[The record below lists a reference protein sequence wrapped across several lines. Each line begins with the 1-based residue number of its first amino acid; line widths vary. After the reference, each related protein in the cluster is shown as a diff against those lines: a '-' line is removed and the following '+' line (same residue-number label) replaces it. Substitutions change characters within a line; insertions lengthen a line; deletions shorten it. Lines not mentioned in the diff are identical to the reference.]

1 MSALDKQVSGNHYK
15 HFVIQPIEY
24 TMKNGLGFIEGNIIK
39 YVSRHKLKNGAEDI
53 QKVKHYAELLLEI
66 EYGIKPNSN
75 ELETAVNAVATNEE
89 NSAVTLTEMVINH
102 PVRKLILKRIVNEM
116 INQNAIQE
124 LEDAI
129 NEAATNHSEVEMVEC
144 LDILMRT

>member
-1 MSALDKQVSGNHYK
+1 MSALDKQTGGNHYK
-15 HFVIQPIEY
+15 HFIIQPIEY